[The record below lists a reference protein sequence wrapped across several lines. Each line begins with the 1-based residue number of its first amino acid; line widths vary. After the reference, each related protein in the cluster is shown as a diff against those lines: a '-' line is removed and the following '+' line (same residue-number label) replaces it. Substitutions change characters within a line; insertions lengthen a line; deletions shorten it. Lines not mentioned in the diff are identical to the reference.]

1 MENKEVKLENCGCP
15 FCDDKGATE
24 RQAFCAPCAVTSF
37 TCPARPALPAVPNWR
52 RRRSRNPEFSMPWS
66 SARPRGRPLFILVG
80 YPVRVILNLF
90 DIF

>member
-37 TCPARPALPAVPNWR
+37 TCPACGKSVPR
-52 RRRSRNPEFSMPWS
+52 RRQTCPSCGAKLAAPAKP
-66 SARPRGRPLFILVG
+66 
-80 YPVRVILNLF
+80 
-90 DIF
+90 